1 MQAGTKK
8 QSPNKCILD
17 VEGIREIRI
26 FDVFV
31 VFFWTPSIVYGNA
44 AVLDIE
50 INATKIA
57 GNILDRLVKKYAM
70 LKCLETR

>member
-1 MQAGTKK
+1 MQAGTRK

-17 VEGIREIRI
+17 VEGISEIRI
-26 FDVFV
+26 FDFLL

-57 GNILDRLVKKYAM
+57 GNILDKLVKKFVI

>member
-26 FDVFV
+26 FDCLL

-50 INATKIA
+50 TNATKIA
-57 GNILDRLVKKYAM
+57 GNILDRFVKNFTAF
-70 LKCLETR
+70 KCLEMK

>member
-26 FDVFV
+26 FDFLL
-31 VFFWTPSIVYGNA
+31 VFFWTPSIIYGNA
-44 AVLDIE
+44 TVLDIE

-57 GNILDRLVKKYAM
+57 GNILVRLFKKSTM
-70 LKCLETR
+70 LKCFARR